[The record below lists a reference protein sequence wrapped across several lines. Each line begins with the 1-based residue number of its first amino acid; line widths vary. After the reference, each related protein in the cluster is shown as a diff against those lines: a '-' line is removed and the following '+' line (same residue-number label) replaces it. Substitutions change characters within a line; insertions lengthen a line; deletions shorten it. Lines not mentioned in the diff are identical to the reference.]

1 MKNIFYFWK
10 KLVQKTKISYKRL
23 LFSTL
28 FSTLCE
34 ILVLSS
40 VAYLTKVIQ
49 GSIVNEKFTEIVIY
63 NYEFNLM
70 QLASAF
76 LAIVVVSFILKFY
89 VLHAGTKLAFIAGND
104 LGKKLFKSV
113 LEKDFDEHINRSDK
127 EFLDLMTNK
136 INMLVNGVFR
146 PAFTLLINI
155 ILLVAIIVSLVF
167 ITSLKFMFL
176 LLLIFVF
183 FGLFFWVTKNTI
195 SKNSIVIKNNSEKR
209 TQIILQGLMSIKEIK
224 IYNFYNFFID
234 EFGENDL
241 KFRLAQAENS
251 FLSVF
256 PKYVLETIVLL
267 CLGFFILFGNP
278 VSILDII
285 PQIIALGVAFQKL
298 VPAFQGIF
306 QSLNTLY
313 GYKEI
318 SDNIRHE
325 MEATNKREGLNHHT
339 NNTSIT
345 KIKTSNLTHSY
356 NPATF
361 INFNDVE
368 FKNGFSYRLRGQS
381 GSGKSTFVNLLTG
394 LLTPEAG
401 LIESDNINLDSYQ
414 RLSIASYVSQNFI
427 IPSEYLQTCFRL
439 YNPKITDMEIKL
451 LLNLV
456 ELSDILKYNSK
467 IGVNGTLLSGGQR
480 QRIGIALSLAS
491 ERDVFILDEATTGL
505 EPALEINILLKI
517 KERLKDKILIIISH
531 SELLTILV
539 DYEVDISKN

>member
-1 MKNIFYFWK
+1 MKNLFYFWE
-10 KLVQKTKISYKRL
+10 KLLQKTKISYKRL

-28 FSTLCE
+28 FSTLSE

-40 VAYLTKVIQ
+40 VAYLTKIVQ
-49 GSIVNEKFTEIVIY
+49 ESFVNEEFAEIVIY
-63 NYEFNLM
+63 NYAFNLM

-89 VLHAGTKLAFIAGND
+89 VLYAGTKLAFIAGND

-113 LEKDFDEHINRSDK
+113 LEKDFNDHINRSDK

-155 ILLVAIIVSLVF
+155 VLLVAIIVSLIF
-167 ITSLKFMFL
+167 ITSVKFML
-176 LLLIFVF
+176 LLLFIFVF
-183 FGLFFWVTKNTI
+183 FGLFFWLTKNTI
-195 SKNSIVIKNNSEKR
+195 SKNSIEIKNNSEKR
-209 TQIILQGLMSIKEIK
+209 TQVILQGLMSIKEIK
-224 IYNFYNFFID
+224 IYNLYNFFIN
-234 EFGENDL
+234 EFGVNDL

-267 CLGFFILFGNP
+267 CLGVFILFGNP
-278 VSILDII
+278 ISILDII
-285 PQIIALGVAFQKL
+285 PQIMALGVAFQKL
-298 VPAFQGIF
+298 IPAFQGIF

-318 SDNIRHE
+318 SDSIRYE
-325 MEATNKREGLNHHT
+325 MEAVDKREGLNEQIK
-339 NNTSIT
+339 NTSIT
-345 KIKTSNLTHSY
+345 KIKTTNLMHSY
-356 NPATF
+356 NPSEV

-368 FKNGFSYRLRGQS
+368 FKKGFSYRLRGQS

-394 LLTPEAG
+394 LLTPELG

-427 IPSEYLQTCFRL
+427 IPSEDLLICFRL
-439 YNPKITDMEIKL
+439 YNPKILYPQIEAL
-451 LLNLV
+451 LSLV

-467 IGVNGTLLSGGQR
+467 IGVNGSLLSGGQR
-480 QRIGIALSLAS
+480 QRIGIALALAS
-491 ERDVFILDEATTGL
+491 ERVVFILDEATTGL
-505 EPALEINILLKI
+505 EPALEINILRKI

-531 SELLTILV
+531 SELFTALV
-539 DYEVDISKN
+539 DYEVDISQN

>member
-1 MKNIFYFWK
+1 
-10 KLVQKTKISYKRL
+10 LLQKTKISYKRL

-195 SKNSIVIKNNSEKR
+195 SKNSILIKNNSEKR
-209 TQIILQGLMSIKEIK
+209 TQVILQGLMSIKEIK
-224 IYNFYNFFID
+224 IYNFYKFFID

-267 CLGFFILFGNP
+267 CLGLFILFGNP
-278 VSILDII
+278 ISILDII

-318 SDNIRHE
+318 SDSIRHE
-325 MEATNKREGLNHHT
+325 MEATNKREGLNHHI

-356 NPATF
+356 NTSEF

-394 LLTPEAG
+394 LLTPKSG
-401 LIESDNINLDSYQ
+401 LIESNNVNLDSYQ
-414 RLSIASYVSQNFI
+414 RLSMASYVSQNFI
-427 IPSEYLQTCFRL
+427 IPSEYLQICFRL
-439 YNPKITDMEIKL
+439 YNPKITDTEIKL

-456 ELSDILKYNSK
+456 ELSDILTYNSK
-467 IGVNGTLLSGGQR
+467 IGVNGSLLSGGQR
-480 QRIGIALSLAS
+480 QRIGIALTLAS

-531 SELLTILV
+531 SELFTTLV
-539 DYEVDISKN
+539 DYEVEISKN